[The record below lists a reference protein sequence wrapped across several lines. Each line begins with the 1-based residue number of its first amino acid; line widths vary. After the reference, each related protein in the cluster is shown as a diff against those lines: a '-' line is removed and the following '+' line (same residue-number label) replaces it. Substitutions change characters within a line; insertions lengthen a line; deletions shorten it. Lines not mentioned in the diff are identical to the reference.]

1 MNRILR
7 YISNNEDKSISNN
20 SDEVDTDFEESE
32 LESVYSTES
41 SYYNN
46 EDTDDTEDNILESYL
61 DKDYEDSGHKEK
73 FNNEWDIWYHHIK
86 NNWKIDGFN
95 KIFKITS
102 IKDFWDFNN
111 NINLLGGINSHHFFM
126 MKKNVTP
133 IWEDPI
139 NKNGG
144 CWSIKIPTEKSLELW
159 IKLSAYIVGQSLV
172 EDKDLINGIS
182 ICAKNPITSV
192 VKIWNS
198 DTKKNSIKL
207 LPVDILNEYGFNI
220 IYKSHIPEY

>member
-7 YISNNEDKSISNN
+7 YIHKIDSDSEKNQVSDSDDDNDSIHSSEN
-20 SDEVDTDFEESE
+20 SFYEEE
-32 LESVYSTES
+32 
-41 SYYNN
+41 
-46 EDTDDTEDNILESYL
+46 NILLNYL
-61 DKDYEDSGHKEK
+61 DIDYENSGNEYK
-73 FNNEWDIWYHHIK
+73 FNDDWNIWYHHLK
-86 NNWKIDGFN
+86 NNWKIEGFN

-102 IKDFWDFNN
+102 IKEFWDFNN

-126 MKKNVTP
+126 MKNDITP
-133 IWEDPI
+133 IWEDI
-139 NKNGG
+139 NNKNGG
-144 CWSIKIPTEKSLELW
+144 CWSIKIPTEKSIELW
-159 IKLSAYIVGQSLV
+159 IKLSAYIVGNNLV

-192 VKIWNS
+192 VKIWNN

>member
-7 YISNNEDKSISNN
+7 YINNQNENLQKSDSEDNLS
-20 SDEVDTDFEESE
+20 ESE
-32 LESVYSTES
+32 TIYTTDS
-41 SYYNN
+41 SYYND
-46 EDTDDTEDNILESYL
+46 EDTEDTNITDDLLLESYINL
-61 DKDYEDSGHKEK
+61 DYKDSGHDLK
-73 FNNEWDIWYHHIK
+73 FNNEWNIWYHHIK
-86 NNWKIDGFN
+86 NNWKLEGFN
-95 KIFKITS
+95 KIFTISSVKE
-102 IKDFWDFNN
+102 FWDFNN

-126 MKKNVTP
+126 MRKNITP
-133 IWEDPI
+133 IWEDPE

-159 IKLSAYIVGQSLV
+159 IKLSSYIVGETLIDNSN
-172 EDKDLINGIS
+172 LINGIS

>member
-7 YISNNEDKSISNN
+7 YISKNENDSESNISKE
-20 SDEVDTDFEESE
+20 SELIDSE
-32 LESVYSTES
+32 LESEYSTES
-41 SYYNN
+41 SYYND
-46 EDTDDTEDNILESYL
+46 EDTEENILENYL
-61 DKDYEDSGHKEK
+61 DKDYEDSGHDSK
-73 FNNEWDIWYHHIK
+73 FNEEWDIWYHHIK

-102 IKDFWDFNN
+102 IKEFWDFNN

-126 MKKNVTP
+126 MRKNVTP
-133 IWEDPI
+133 IWEDPV
-139 NKNGG
+139 NKDGG

-159 IKLSAYIVGQSLV
+159 TKLSAYIVGENLV
-172 EDKDLINGIS
+172 KESNLVNGIS

>member
-7 YISNNEDKSISNN
+7 YISKNPNKSESNYSKED
-20 SDEVDTDFEESE
+20 TESE
-32 LESVYSTES
+32 IIDSDLESEYSNDS
-41 SYYNN
+41 SYYND
-46 EDTDDTEDNILESYL
+46 EDTENNLLENYL
-61 DKDYEDSGHKEK
+61 EKDYIDSGHENK
-73 FNNEWDIWYHHIK
+73 FDEDWDIWYHHLK

-102 IKDFWDFNN
+102 IKEFWDFNN

-126 MKKNVTP
+126 MKKNITP
-133 IWEDPI
+133 IWEDPL
-139 NKNGG
+139 NKSGG

-159 IKLSAYIVGQSLV
+159 IKLSSYIVGKTLV
-172 EDKDLINGIS
+172 NDPDLINGIS

-198 DTKKNSIKL
+198 DTTKNSIQL

>member
-7 YISNNEDKSISNN
+7 YINNTDTKSEKNN
-20 SDEVDTDFEESE
+20 DLDLDSYSDSESE
-32 LESVYSTES
+32 NEYLTES
-41 SYYNN
+41 SY
-46 EDTDDTEDNILESYL
+46 DDSSDNIFDNYINM
-61 DKDYEDSGHKEK
+61 DYDDSGHKFK
-73 FNNEWDIWYHHIK
+73 FDDQWDIWYHHLK

-95 KIFKITS
+95 KITSLNS
-102 IKDFWDFNN
+102 IKEFWDINN

-126 MKKNVTP
+126 MRKDINP
-133 IWEDPI
+133 IWEDPK

-159 IKLSAYIVGQSLV
+159 IKLSSYIVGETLV
-172 EDKDLINGIS
+172 EDSKVINGIS

-192 VKIWNS
+192 VKIWNN
-198 DTKKNSIKL
+198 DTKHNSIKL